1 MDISGLL
8 EEHSDELVDLIKNQL
23 NLNSDEVDRTL
34 KSTQEA
40 VGETVL
46 SEVQKNGLG
55 TLLNLFS
62 DDDNSED
69 SNSILKDLG
78 SQLLKSL
85 LSNGISKSKAQG
97 IKELVLP
104 FIIKLI
110 SSKVGGKS
118 DLLSGLLGNNGGLS
132 KTNSIHSLKSTDVE
146 NSPKI

>member
-34 KSTQEA
+34 KSTPEA

-118 DLLSGLLGNNGGLS
+118 DLLSGLLENNGGLAS
-132 KTNSIHSLKSTDVE
+132 DLLK
-146 NSPKI
+146 KLF

>member
-40 VGETVL
+40 VGETIL

-118 DLLSGLLGNNGGLS
+118 DLLSGLLGNNGGLAS
-132 KTNSIHSLKSTDVE
+132 DLLK
-146 NSPKI
+146 KLF